1 MFGDSPHSHHHHQ
14 HTNHQKTQK
23 KQVDFLKLLHDKLT
37 ALHVEH
43 ADSASAIRYPRP
55 SFKVVVLYID
65 EETSIK
71 RQLTRAKVAQQ
82 HNRRVR
88 DAGAGHFFEERST
101 DVDID
106 KCRKRYGI
114 FKTHY
119 AATLRLKRFF
129 PFTLIDAMG
138 SLAETREQI
147 TKELRY
153 QSSLDLSVATYVM
166 IRHLP
171 LAKDI
176 VRSARQELVMRLD
189 GYCEANAELF
199 REVKEFGSSKGGGCL
214 RVCVGWAGVFGWVWC
229 WVWFGVVVC
238 REH

>member
-1 MFGDSPHSHHHHQ
+1 M
-14 HTNHQKTQK
+14 
-23 KQVDFLKLLHDKLT
+23 
-37 ALHVEH
+37 
-43 ADSASAIRYPRP
+43 
-55 SFKVVVLYID
+55 LYID

-88 DAGAGHFFEERST
+88 DAGAGHFFEERAT

-138 SLAETREQI
+138 SLPETREQI

-199 REVKEFGSSKGGGCL
+199 REVCVCGWVCGCVGVCAVFLGGKGGALCVCGGGLEEGRGVHHQPRARARARNTHPL
-214 RVCVGWAGVFGWVWC
+214 RA
-229 WVWFGVVVC
+229 
-238 REH
+238 RKQKTPEHKNQQPNRSSTASSTT